1 MDKAKTVI
9 HAEYEILKAVIENVP
24 LDEVHERLVKDDASA
39 TRFEKAANNVAT
51 LISNLAVRRQHRLP
65 FDHPDFKHKE
75 D

>member
-9 HAEYEILKAVIENVP
+9 HAEYEILMAVINNVP
-24 LDEVHERLVKDDASA
+24 LNEVHDRLVMDAASA
-39 TRFEKAANNVAT
+39 TRFGKAANNVAQ
-51 LISNLAVRRQHRLP
+51 LIKNLAVRRQHRLP